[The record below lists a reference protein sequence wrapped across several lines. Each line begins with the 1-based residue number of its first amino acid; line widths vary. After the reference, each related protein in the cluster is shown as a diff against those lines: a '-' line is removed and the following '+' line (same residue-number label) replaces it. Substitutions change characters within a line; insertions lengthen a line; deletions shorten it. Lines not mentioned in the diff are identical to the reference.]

1 MPGRKRFASMP
12 LAIVLAITGCSTKGA
27 APVGSSSSAP
37 VPSSSTAP
45 QTPPAAAA
53 PASSAAA
60 APASSAAVI
69 ATADGETDGIKA
81 EILDLKRDSGGTVTL
96 KFTLVNNSKQD
107 VGFGYGF
114 GDDANFH
121 ITDFD
126 SIGGVNLVDTVNK
139 KKYMVARDS
148 ENHCLCSRGL
158 SGVGPGTRKNLYA
171 QFPASQVPPATPLR
185 EEASDEGIP
194 LGDFGVDRRGGA
206 VHFAG

>member
-1 MPGRKRFASMP
+1 MLRRKMLASMP
-12 LAIVLAITGCSTKGA
+12 LAIVLAITGCSTKEA
-27 APVGSSSSAP
+27 APAGSNSSVPA
-37 VPSSSTAP
+37 PSSLTAP
-45 QTPPAAAA
+45 QTPP
-53 PASSAAA
+53 AAA

-96 KFTLVNNSKQD
+96 KFALVNNSKQD

-171 QFPASQVPPATPLR
+171 QFPAPPDDVQKINVVIPHFLPANDVPVSR
-185 EEASDEGIP
+185 
-194 LGDFGVDRRGGA
+194 
-206 VHFAG
+206 

>member
-1 MPGRKRFASMP
+1 MLRRKMLASMP
-12 LAIVLAITGCSTKGA
+12 LAIVLAITGCSTKEA
-27 APVGSSSSAP
+27 APAGSSSSAP
-37 VPSSSTAP
+37 APSSSTAP
-45 QTPPAAAA
+45 QTPP
-53 PASSAAA
+53 AAA

-96 KFTLVNNSKQD
+96 KFALVNNSKQD

-121 ITDFD
+121 ITDYD

-158 SGVGPGTRKNLYA
+158 SGVAPGTRKNLYA
-171 QFPASQVPPATPLR
+171 QFPAPPDDVHKINVLIPHFLPANDVPVSR
-185 EEASDEGIP
+185 
-194 LGDFGVDRRGGA
+194 
-206 VHFAG
+206 

>member
-1 MPGRKRFASMP
+1 MLGRKRFASMP

-45 QTPPAAAA
+45 QTPP
-53 PASSAAA
+53 AAA

-158 SGVGPGTRKNLYA
+158 SGVGPATRKNLYA
-171 QFPASQVPPATPLR
+171 QFPAPPDDVQKINVVIPHFLPANDVPVSR
-185 EEASDEGIP
+185 
-194 LGDFGVDRRGGA
+194 
-206 VHFAG
+206 

>member
-1 MPGRKRFASMP
+1 MLGRKRFASMP

-53 PASSAAA
+53 PASSAA
-60 APASSAAVI
+60 VI

-107 VGFGYGF
+107 VGFVYGF

-158 SGVGPGTRKNLYA
+158 SGVGPATRKNLYA
-171 QFPASQVPPATPLR
+171 QFPAPPDDVQKINVVIPHFLPANDVPVSR
-185 EEASDEGIP
+185 
-194 LGDFGVDRRGGA
+194 
-206 VHFAG
+206 

>member
-1 MPGRKRFASMP
+1 MLGRKRFASMP

-45 QTPPAAAA
+45 QTPP
-53 PASSAAA
+53 AAA

-171 QFPASQVPPATPLR
+171 QFPAPPDDVQKINVVIPHFLPANDVPVSR
-185 EEASDEGIP
+185 
-194 LGDFGVDRRGGA
+194 
-206 VHFAG
+206 

>member
-1 MPGRKRFASMP
+1 MLGRKRFASMP

-45 QTPPAAAA
+45 QTPP
-53 PASSAAA
+53 AAA

-171 QFPASQVPPATPLR
+171 QFPAPPDDVQKINVVVPHFLPANDVPVSR
-185 EEASDEGIP
+185 
-194 LGDFGVDRRGGA
+194 
-206 VHFAG
+206 

>member
-1 MPGRKRFASMP
+1 MLGRKRFASMP

-37 VPSSSTAP
+37 VPPSSTAP

-53 PASSAAA
+53 PASSAVA

-158 SGVGPGTRKNLYA
+158 SGVGPATRKNLYA
-171 QFPASQVPPATPLR
+171 QFPAPPDDVQKINVVIPHFLPANDVPVSR
-185 EEASDEGIP
+185 
-194 LGDFGVDRRGGA
+194 
-206 VHFAG
+206 